1 MGSKTPIWI
10 NIVSQLG
17 EIYWQNLYKGL
28 VVELIRRLWRK
39 WRGRKDRQWPRFDD
53 ASFSDL
59 QDYLESEELTGSLQD
74 TERKTKQ
81 AFGNSSDVISRYLR
95 FGANPEVQLL
105 IMHLDGMV
113 DSIFLT
119 DGVLRP
125 VSEGSFYAARHAEAT
140 PPEAEAAYALLKQQ
154 LIQISAVQEA
164 TSLEKTLEYIGRGF
178 AVLFVQGVPQG
189 LACEVRGWAERDISE
204 PGTEVSVRGSRQGF
218 VENRR
223 INTSMLRRQIVSPLL
238 WLEDLQ
244 VGAVT
249 KTVVTIAH
257 IKGIAEQGVV
267 DEVRRRIHSIEV
279 DAILES
285 GYIEEYIEDAPYSPF
300 PTMLRTERP
309 DKVAAALLEGKV
321 AIITDGTP
329 FVLVV
334 PATFTNFL
342 VAAEDYYERYLTG
355 SFIRFIRLVA
365 FFIALALPSTYVAI
379 TTFHQEML
387 PTPLILSIAAQREG
401 VPFVAIIEALFL
413 EFSFELLRE
422 AGIRLPKVIGPAISI
437 VGALIL
443 GEAAVRAGLVS
454 SALVIVV
461 AATAIASFISPI
473 YSMAISVHLL
483 RFPMILL
490 AGSLGLFG
498 VIMGLSAILIHLS
511 SLRSFGVPYLEPIAP
526 AIFSEWKDAFI
537 RIPLW
542 MMDTR
547 PRSTVKK
554 EYIRQDPKQ
563 KPQPP
568 KKSPGDGS
576 SEA

>member
-1 MGSKTPIWI
+1 M
-10 NIVSQLG
+10 
-17 EIYWQNLYKGL
+17 
-28 VVELIRRLWRK
+28 IRRLWR
-39 WRGRKDRQWPRFDD
+39 RLRDRKARQRRQDFGD
-53 ASFSDL
+53 ASFSEL
-59 QDYLESEELTGSLQD
+59 QDYVQSERLTGDLQD
-74 TERKTKQ
+74 TEEKIKG
-81 AFGNSSDVISRYLR
+81 AFGNSSDLTIRHMHL
-95 FGANPEVQLL
+95 GANPRVQIL

-113 DSIFLT
+113 DTVFLA
-119 DGVLRP
+119 DAVIRP
-125 VSEGSFYAARHAEAT
+125 IAEEAFHATKHVSEAA
-140 PPEAEAAYALLKQQ
+140 PEREAAYKLLRQQ
-154 LIQISAVQEA
+154 LLQISTVEEA
-164 TSLEKTLEYIGRGF
+164 DSLEKTLELICRGF
-178 AVLFVQGVPQG
+178 AALFIQGVPRG
-189 LACEVRGWAERDISE
+189 LACEVHGWAERDISE
-204 PGTEVSVRGSRQGF
+204 PGTEVSIRGPRQGF

-223 INTSMLRRQIVSPLL
+223 VNTSMLRRLIASPLL
-238 WLEDLQ
+238 WLEELQ

-249 KTVVTIAH
+249 KTQITIAY
-257 IKGIAEQGVV
+257 IKGIAEEGVV
-267 DEVRRRIHSIEV
+267 EEVHRRIRSIEV
-279 DAILES
+279 DSILES

-342 VAAEDYYERYLTG
+342 VAAEDHYERYLTG
-355 SFIRFIRLVA
+355 SFIRFLRLVA
-365 FFIALALPSTYVAI
+365 FFASLALPATYVAI
-379 TTFHQEML
+379 TTFHQELL

-401 VPFVAIIEALFL
+401 VPFVAIIEVLFL
-413 EFSFELLRE
+413 ELSFEFLRE

-461 AATAIASFISPI
+461 AATSIASFISPI

-483 RFPMILL
+483 RFPVIFL

-511 SLRSFGVPYLEPIAP
+511 SLRSFGVPYLDPIAP
-526 AIFSEWKDAFI
+526 MVLSEWKDTLI
-537 RIPLW
+537 RLPLW

-547 PRSTVKK
+547 PESITKK
-554 EYIRQDPKQ
+554 ERIRQARGQ
-563 KPQPP
+563 KPRPP
-568 KKSPGDGS
+568 
-576 SEA
+576 

>member
-1 MGSKTPIWI
+1 M
-10 NIVSQLG
+10 
-17 EIYWQNLYKGL
+17 
-28 VVELIRRLWRK
+28 IRKLWRK
-39 WRGRKDRQWPRFDD
+39 IGGKRNRRQPDFGN
-53 ASFSDL
+53 ASFSEL
-59 QDYLESEELTGSLQD
+59 QDYLEAERLTGDLND
-74 TERKTKQ
+74 TVGRIRE
-81 AFGNSSDVISRYLR
+81 AFGNSPDLTYRQMSLGV
-95 FGANPEVQLL
+95 NPRVQILL
-105 IMHLDGMV
+105 IHLDGMV
-113 DSIFLT
+113 DTIFLT
-119 DGVLRP
+119 EGVLRP
-125 VSEGSFYAARHAEAT
+125 ILEETSPHSFGDEEPEGEI
-140 PPEAEAAYALLKQQ
+140 AYQLLKQR

-164 TSLEKTLEYIGRGF
+164 DRFEKVLEYIGRGY
-178 AVLFVQGVPQG
+178 AVLFVQGVPRG

-204 PGTEVSVRGSRQGF
+204 PGTEVSIRGSRQGF

-223 INTSMLRRQIVSPLL
+223 VNTSMLRRQIVSPLL
-238 WLEDLQ
+238 WLEELQ

-249 KTVVTIAH
+249 KTTVTIAY
-257 IKGIAEQGVV
+257 IKGIAEEGVV
-267 DEVRRRIHSIEV
+267 KEVRSRIQSIEV
-279 DAILES
+279 DSVLES

-334 PATFTNFL
+334 PATFSNFL

-355 SFIRFIRLVA
+355 SFIRFLRLVA
-365 FFIALALPSTYVAI
+365 FFISLALPSTYVAI

-401 VPFVAIIEALFL
+401 VPLVAIIEALFL

-483 RFPMILL
+483 RFPLILL

-511 SLRSFGVPYLEPIAP
+511 SLRSFGVPYLEPISP
-526 AIFSEWKDAFI
+526 VIFPEWKDALI
-537 RIPLW
+537 RLPLW

-547 PRSTVKK
+547 PESITKR
-554 EYIRQDPKQ
+554 EHIRQDPGQ
-563 KPQPP
+563 KPQPS
-568 KKSPGDGS
+568 KED
-576 SEA
+576 